1 MFRNIVA
8 AYNGS
13 QESKRALQS
22 AVLLAKVTGATL
34 HEITVLKDP
43 PAYADSVYTTFATVA
58 DPSFPVVLKGDLHNV
73 YEQLQDD
80 ARQIARKGGMD
91 VATHLIEGDD
101 VASIIKFVSEIGA
114 DLLVIGIHKRQ
125 LHLSSIWSTAH
136 DLAQQAPCSILGVP

>member
-1 MFRNIVA
+1 MFKNIVV

-13 QESKRALQS
+13 QESKRAFES
-22 AVLLAKVTGATL
+22 AVRLAKITGATL

-58 DPSFPVVLKGDLHNV
+58 DPSFTVVLKGDLHKV
-73 YEQLQDD
+73 YEHLQDD

-91 VATHLIEGDD
+91 VVTHL
-101 VASIIKFVSEIGA
+101 VASIIEFISDIGA

-125 LHLSSIWSTAH
+125 LHLSSVWSTAY
-136 DLAQQAPCSILGVP
+136 DLVQHAPCSVLSVP